1 MPGFKING
9 RAGKNPKTELPEIR
23 RVAADTTEWR
33 FMILVL
39 EGARCHWIVLNT
51 NAFSPSDILRSD
63 HFFLSLAAMS
73 A

>member
-9 RAGKNPKTELPEIR
+9 REGKNPKTELLEIR
-23 RVAADTTEWR
+23 RVATDTTEWR

-39 EGARCHWIVLNT
+39 EGARCHWIALNA

-63 HFFLSLAAMS
+63 HFFLSFAAMS